1 MQSESPQAA
10 PPRRSSRRHAVA
22 AGAGCAAAGAALSL
36 AFAPFGLFPVAF
48 LSLAAL
54 FVAWRGCRTP
64 GQAFLRGLLFGVG
77 AFGAGVSWV
86 YESFA
91 FGNVHGPLALALT
104 AALVGC
110 LALYPALLGW
120 ILVRMAPAG
129 DAPRLLA
136 VYPAGW
142 MLFEWLRG
150 WAFTGV
156 PWLQLGHSQI
166 DGPAS
171 GWLPLVGTYGA
182 GGLVSLVAGALAFA
196 VLRRTRRSFLVL
208 GACVLVW
215 GAGWVL
221 AGIGW
226 THPAGEPVEVAI
238 VQGNV
243 PQGQKWRKEMR
254 AVTLD
259 RYASLAREHFDADLV
274 VWPESAIPGFL
285 DIMKDFVN
293 GIGEEAGENG
303 TAVLSGVPMRVERG
317 GPYLNAVV
325 MLGTTPA
332 LYLKRH
338 LVPFG
343 EYLPLSPI
351 LRPMAE
357 ARGIRIADFSPGPDE
372 QDPIALGNHV
382 LGVTICYEVAF
393 AGEVRRS
400 LPEAAIL
407 VTVSNDAWFGES
419 IGPHQHFE
427 IARVRAAETGRW
439 LVRATNTG
447 LSAVVSPRGVVS
459 GSLPQFETAAGTFEV
474 VPMQGATPYVVA
486 GDTPIV
492 AALAIWLVAGLVRS
506 RRASPQTAAAGSA
519 Q

>member
-1 MQSESPQAA
+1 MQSESPQAVR
-10 PPRRSSRRHAVA
+10 PPRLSPWHGVA
-22 AGAGCAAAGAALSL
+22 CDAGCVAAGAALCL
-36 AFAPFGLFPVAF
+36 AFAPFGLFPIAF
-48 LSLAAL
+48 LSLGAL
-54 FVAWRGCRTP
+54 FVAWRVCPTP
-64 GQAFLRGLLFGVG
+64 GRACLRGWLFGVG

-120 ILVRMAPAG
+120 VAVRIAPAG
-129 DAPRLLA
+129 DRPRLLA

-156 PWLQLGHSQI
+156 PWLQVGHSQI
-166 DGPAS
+166 DAPAS
-171 GWLPLVGTYGA
+171 GWLPVIGAYGTGA
-182 GGLVSLVAGALAFA
+182 LVSLVAGALALS
-196 VLRRTRRSFLVL
+196 VLQRTRRSLLVL
-208 GACVLVW
+208 GVSLIAW
-215 GAGWVL
+215 GVGGLL
-221 AGIGW
+221 AGIDW
-226 THPAGEPVEVAI
+226 TRPAGRPIEVAI

-243 PQGQKWRKEMR
+243 PQDQKWRKEVR
-254 AVTLD
+254 AATLE
-259 RYASLAREHFDADLV
+259 RYASLGREHFDAELV

-285 DIMKDFVN
+285 DTLKDFVN
-293 GIGEEAGENG
+293 GIGDAASENG

-325 MLGTTPA
+325 MLGAAPG

-343 EYLPLSPI
+343 EYLPLSSI

-357 ARGIRIADFSPGPDE
+357 GRGIRVAEFSPGPDE
-372 QDPIALGNHV
+372 QEPIKLGPHV
-382 LGVTICYEVAF
+382 LGVTICYEIAF

-427 IARVRAAETGRW
+427 IARVRAAEAGRW

-459 GSLPQFETAAGTFEV
+459 GRLPQFEIAAGTFEV
-474 VPMQGATPYVVA
+474 VPMSGATPYVGI
-486 GDTPIV
+486 GDVPIV
-492 AALAIWLVAGLVRS
+492 VALAIWLGAGLVRTRRVS
-506 RRASPQTAAAGSA
+506 R
-519 Q
+519 